1 LSTVSTERPGFAL
14 PLLLLAGF
22 QTLVDALHEE
32 LAERGHPQARP
43 MHGFALQALGEGS
56 TAAELGRRLGVTKQA
71 AAKTIA
77 ALETAGYVERA
88 ADPTDAR
95 RIVVRLTARGRD
107 LLARSAEIFDELRA
121 RWVRELGEDAV
132 RTIEDALGRV
142 ASGPRL
148 DAPSWFTH

>member
-1 LSTVSTERPGFAL
+1 MSTERRGFAL

-32 LAERGHPQARP
+32 LVERGHPQARP
-43 MHGFALQALGEGS
+43 MHGFALQAVGAGT

-77 ALETAGYVERA
+77 ALEAAGYVERG
-88 ADPTDAR
+88 ADPADAR
-95 RIVVRLTARGRD
+95 RIVVRPTIRGRD

-121 RWVRELGEDAV
+121 RWVEELGEETV
-132 RTIEDALGRV
+132 RTVEDALGRV
-142 ASGPRL
+142 TTGPRL
-148 DAPSWFTH
+148 DAPSWFTR

>member
-1 LSTVSTERPGFAL
+1 MSTDRPGFAL

-32 LAERGHPQARP
+32 LAQRGHPDARP
-43 MHGFALQALGEGS
+43 LHGFALQAVGTGT

-77 ALETAGYVERA
+77 SLEAAGYVERA
-88 ADPTDAR
+88 SDPADAR
-95 RIVVRLTARGRD
+95 RILVRPTARGRD
-107 LLARSAEIFDELRA
+107 LLQRSAAIFDELRT
-121 RWVRELGEDAV
+121 RWAAELGEDAV

-142 ASGPRL
+142 TVGPRL
-148 DAPSWFTH
+148 DAPSWFTR

>member
-1 LSTVSTERPGFAL
+1 MSTERPGFAL

-22 QTLVDALHEE
+22 QTLVDALHED
-32 LAERGHPQARP
+32 LAEQGHPEARP
-43 MHGFALQALGEGS
+43 MHGFALQAVGEGT

-77 ALETAGYVERA
+77 ALGTAGYVERA

-95 RIVVRLTARGRD
+95 RVVVRPTARGRD
-107 LLARSAEIFDELRA
+107 LLARSAAIFDDLRA

-132 RTIEDALGRV
+132 RTIEDALGRIT
-142 ASGPRL
+142 SGPRL
-148 DAPSWFTH
+148 DAPSWFTR

>member
-1 LSTVSTERPGFAL
+1 MSTERPGFAL

-32 LAERGHPQARP
+32 LAERGHPDARP
-43 MHGFALQALGEGS
+43 MHGFALQAVGGGT

-77 ALETAGYVERA
+77 ALEAAGYVERA

-95 RIVVRLTARGRD
+95 RVVVRPTARGRD
-107 LLARSAEIFDELRA
+107 LLARSAEIFDELRT

-132 RTIEDALGRV
+132 RTMEDALGRV
-142 ASGPRL
+142 TSGPRL
-148 DAPSWFTH
+148 DAPSWFTR